1 MFPHPCAK
9 SHIRKITVVLKSIMG
24 QTMKQDGMHKTQNEI
39 LCSVSVIYHI
49 YYQDGPA
56 GWEMQPLL
64 LPRPCE
70 STSMYIPNPKETEI

>member
-9 SHIRKITVVLKSIMG
+9 SHIKKIIVVLKSVKG
-24 QTMKQDGMHKTQNEI
+24 QTMKQDEMHKTQNEI

-56 GWEMQPLL
+56 GWEIQPLL

-70 STSMYIPNPKETEI
+70 STSTYILNLKETKI